1 MLADTARRLT
11 QTTMTLSG
19 FGKPNGHGAPEVG
32 ILGKQSQYKKRSD
45 RIGGLCIEEKNSSIY
60 KNRNRSG

>member
-1 MLADTARRLT
+1 
-11 QTTMTLSG
+11 MTLSG

-45 RIGGLCIEEKNSSIY
+45 RIGGLCIEEEEFEHL
-60 KNRNRSG
+60 